1 MQFVN
6 EFTIGKCFLTLLLR
20 MIWVFLVQMIFWGL
34 DIKDRNKVKTNA
46 FSEII
51 VYNFFEL
58 KFEYTVNVYILLG
71 CTKVN
76 LRAIKKIV
84 VPLENK

>member
-1 MQFVN
+1 
-6 EFTIGKCFLTLLLR
+6 
-20 MIWVFLVQMIFWGL
+20 MIFLGL
-34 DIKDRNKVKTNA
+34 DIKDRNKIKTKA
-46 FSEII
+46 FSEMI

-76 LRAIKKIV
+76 LRAIKKMLFPLKTNNSWREIV
-84 VPLENK
+84 FKMKIITLIS

>member
-6 EFTIGKCFLTLLLR
+6 EFTIGKCFLALLLR
-20 MIWVFLVQMIFWGL
+20 MIWVFLVQMIFLGL
-34 DIKDRNKVKTNA
+34 DIKDRNKIKTKA
-46 FSEII
+46 FSEMI

-58 KFEYTVNVYILLG
+58 KFEYTVNAYNLLG

-84 VPLENK
+84 VPFENK

>member
-20 MIWVFLVQMIFWGL
+20 LIWVFLVQMIFLGL
-34 DIKDRNKVKTNA
+34 DIKDRNKIKTKA
-46 FSEII
+46 FSEMI

-71 CTKVN
+71 GTKVN

-84 VPLENK
+84 VPFENK

>member
-1 MQFVN
+1 
-6 EFTIGKCFLTLLLR
+6 
-20 MIWVFLVQMIFWGL
+20 MIFLGL
-34 DIKDRNKVKTNA
+34 DIKDRNKIKTKA
-46 FSEII
+46 FSEMI

-71 CTKVN
+71 GTKVN

-84 VPLENK
+84 VPFENK